1 LLEISRG
8 LSRLYGIKADMVLKQ
23 QNIIDNFLLNSF
35 FGGFIFLA
43 IMFLLFQS
51 IFTWARP
58 LMDGVETIMTEL
70 AMLSGQVILLGGV
83 NDFVTDA
90 MFGGVGSF
98 LVFVPQ
104 IMVLTLIIGL
114 LEDSGYLARAA
125 LICHKPLRYFG
136 LSGRSLSPICQGMPV
151 LFPRLWPREP

>member
-70 AMLSGQVILLGGV
+70 AMLSGQVILLGGER
-83 NDFVTDA
+83 F
-90 MFGGVGSF
+90 
-98 LVFVPQ
+98 
-104 IMVLTLIIGL
+104 
-114 LEDSGYLARAA
+114 
-125 LICHKPLRYFG
+125 CH
-136 LSGRSLSPICQGMPV
+136 
-151 LFPRLWPREP
+151 